1 MSDNS
6 KSNNSQSKTSASQ
19 DRMQHFRQQVY
30 YWVKQIPRG
39 KVSSYGRIAKLAG
52 FPRHARHVSKALGL
66 AHSDLKLPWHRV
78 IGSDGR
84 IAFDA
89 DSPYYSE
96 QQQRLTK
103 EGIRFNKG
111 KVDAECFWSPH
122 ASDSSDISAEEFFR

>member
-1 MSDNS
+1 MSHNS
-6 KSNNSQSKTSASQ
+6 KTDSQHNNAAATR

-30 YWVKQIPRG
+30 YWVKQIPYG

-66 AHSDLKLPWHRV
+66 AHADLQLPWFRV

-84 IAFDA
+84 IVFDP

-96 QQQRLTK
+96 QLKRLK
-103 EGIRFNKG
+103 NEGVSFVKG
-111 KVDAECFWSPH
+111 KVLMTCFWSPH
-122 ASDSSDISAEEFFR
+122 PEDDGNISAEEFFK